1 MEGTFSEIEK
11 VVHEEIP
18 ERNDSESQQFRE
30 IEIEFQFVVEKVYG
44 GVVDEQPYDRYADKP
59 CVLHGDFGVVAF
71 KCPDTVQQIVACR
84 RTHET
89 DRVGDVFVDA
99 AYVFEKP
106 SNTEVDKYTRTA
118 Y

>member
-18 ERNDSESQQFRE
+18 KRNDSDSQQFRE

-59 CVLHGDFGVVAF
+59 WVVAF

-89 DRVGDVFVDA
+89 DRVGDVFVDV
-99 AYVFEKP
+99 AYFFEKP

>member
-18 ERNDSESQQFRE
+18 ERNDSDSQQFRE

-89 DRVGDVFVDA
+89 DISLKNQVIP
-99 AYVFEKP
+99 K
-106 SNTEVDKYTRTA
+106 STNTPEPPTKQNFMN
-118 Y
+118 